1 MLCNLKNVIADPLFD
16 PISGLMVDPPGATTA
31 AAAAAAG
38 TAAGA
43 GTGHRVD
50 MLEIPGKGRC
60 YVYFARYTYDP
71 LAQSLNDNPQ
81 VCSLTQLFVYLL
93 FVKSSG
99 RKLLSFVPPSNSL
112 LSVSDPFG

>member
-1 MLCNLKNVIADPLFD
+1 
-16 PISGLMVDPPGATTA
+16 MVDPPGATTAAA

-81 VCSLTQLFVYLL
+81 SELYVSAGDYILVWGECDEDGFYEGELL
-93 FVKSSG
+93 DG
-99 RKLLSFVPPSNSL
+99 RK
-112 LSVSDPFG
+112 G